1 MKKKLLILTMCLF
14 SAMSANAAT
23 WLAVDTG
30 DPNIQL
36 FIDNDSIRYIT
47 TDKCTYAL
55 LYKKGDEPVKVIY
68 TKSDYSTNKVG
79 VIHVEDFDEAD
90 YNPAY
95 YSKHTRA
102 FLKNAEENGVL
113 LPAHNYAL
121 STHREKFAPAY
132 TESLSTTPGV
142 YASGPNFAN
151 ETFKAYVDD
160 VKNKILSNWTTSINT
175 VYTDVNVMLSI
186 NPDGSLNGYRIL
198 ESSAD
203 DRGKRAA
210 VAAIK
215 LSTPFKPF
223 PDGALL
229 DAAAIDIPIKFDQ
242 KFFKKYV
249 K

>member
-1 MKKKLLILTMCLF
+1 MKKKLLILSMCLF

-36 FIDNDSIRYIT
+36 FIDNESIKYIS
-47 TDKCTYAL
+47 TDTCTYAL
-55 LYKKGDEPVKVIY
+55 LYKKGNDSVKVIY
-68 TKSDYSTNKVG
+68 AKSDYATNKVG
-79 VIHVEDFDEAD
+79 IIHVEDFDEEK

-95 YSKHTRA
+95 YSKHSRA
-102 FLKNAEENGVL
+102 FLKNAENNGIL

-132 TESLSTTPGV
+132 PESLASTQGGYT
-142 YASGPNFAN
+142 SGPNFDN

-160 VKNKILSNWTTSINT
+160 IKNKILSNWTTSINT
-175 VYTDVNVMLSI
+175 VYTDVNIMLSI

-203 DRGKRAA
+203 ERGKRAA

-215 LSTPFKPF
+215 LSTPFNPF
-223 PDGALL
+223 PNGALL
-229 DAAAIDIPIKFDQ
+229 EAAAINIPIKFEQ
-242 KFFKKYV
+242 KFFRKYV